1 LKFINF
7 NRAENQKNGI
17 AMLKINK
24 YEGLVAAPFTPMD
37 PDGNLN
43 PGVIPLYYS
52 FLERNGVAAVFINGS
67 TGEGVSL
74 TQKEKQVNAS
84 GWAECLKRGG
94 RMPLI
99 NLVGGTS
106 YQECIENA
114 VFSEEAGFSAIAVV
128 APYYF
133 KPVDVRQL
141 AEFVTRVGEA
151 VPEMPVYFY
160 HIPVLTG
167 VNLPMITFLEKISD
181 MLPNFAGIK
190 YTHEDFMDF
199 LTCLNFKEGSYDML
213 WGRDECMLSA
223 LVLGCRGAVGSTYNY
238 AAPLYHSLLDAFSR
252 GDLVMARWLQQKSVS
267 MISLLGKY
275 GGIAAGKAFMRYV
288 GIECGEFRLPVKNI
302 DSKMYDLFAEDVR
315 RLEIDEFLSG

>member
-1 LKFINF
+1 
-7 NRAENQKNGI
+7 
-17 AMLKINK
+17 MVKIIK

-37 PDGNLN
+37 RNGDLN
-43 PGVIPLYYS
+43 PGVIPGYYR
-52 FLERNGVAAVFINGS
+52 FLEMNGVSGAFINGS

-74 TQKEKQVNAS
+74 TQKERQLNAS
-84 GWAECLKRGG
+84 CWAECLKAGG
-94 RMPLI
+94 KMRVI

-114 VFSEEAGFSAIAVV
+114 LFSAEIGLSAIAVL

-133 KPVDVRQL
+133 KPGSAGQL
-141 AEFVTRVGEA
+141 AEFVARVGEA

-167 VNLPMITFLEKISD
+167 VSMPMAGFLEKISG

-199 LTCLNFKEGSYDML
+199 LTCLNYKEGTYDML
-213 WGRDECMLSA
+213 WGRDECILSA

-238 AAPLYHSLLDAFSR
+238 AAPLYIALIEAFNNN
-252 GDLVMARWLQQKSVS
+252 DLILARRLQQKSIG
-267 MISLLGKY
+267 MIALLGKY
-275 GGIAAGKAFMRYV
+275 GGIATGKAFMRYI
-288 GIECGEFRLPVKNI
+288 GMECGEFRLPVKNM
-302 DSKMYDLFAEDVR
+302 DRKEYHSFAEDVR
-315 RLEIDEFLSG
+315 LLGIDDLLSRK